1 MVEAAA
7 ASPGCKWLLRVDDG
21 YGIKLSIESFT
32 VRNFQRKQD
41 FQLFELYWQFLNQKA
56 ERPEVLALC
65 SIYSHLPPN
74 SEHVCHSLIDR
85 LRDRLADGV

>member
-41 FQLFELYWQFLNQKA
+41 FQFFELYWQFLNHKA
-56 ERPEVLALC
+56 ERPEVLASRFARYIHTYLQTQNMFV
-65 SIYSHLPPN
+65 IP
-74 SEHVCHSLIDR
+74 
-85 LRDRLADGV
+85 